1 MGGRGGAG
9 KRRRLAGPP
18 ALMLLALGLGVAV
31 GFLAGLWGFGRLPLV
46 GPLLFRE
53 EPARTATGPV
63 VVEGV
68 RRLDELATVRWT
80 ESVVVTRESGGGALE
95 RFLTGERVLLVATG
109 RVEAGVDLSRIG
121 RDDVRV
127 EGESVT
133 LRLPE
138 PEILS
143 VGLDEGRTRVYDR
156 DFGLLGFRPDDAL
169 VEEARGRA
177 LEEIEDAARENGILK
192 QAERNAEASI
202 RSFLTALGFE
212 RVRFE

>member
-1 MGGRGGAG
+1 MV
-9 KRRRLAGPP
+9 RRRP
-18 ALMLLALGLGVAV
+18 GLGVLRPEQAPGHLQHLPV
-31 GFLAGLWGFGRLPLV
+31 QPGRL
-46 GPLLFRE
+46 RE
-53 EPARTATGPV
+53 V
-63 VVEGV
+63 
-68 RRLDELATVRWT
+68 
-80 ESVVVTRESGGGALE
+80 
-95 RFLTGERVLLVATG
+95 F
-109 RVEAGVDLSRIG
+109 
-121 RDDVRV
+121 
-127 EGESVT
+127 
-133 LRLPE
+133 RLPE

-177 LEEIEDAARENGILK
+177 LEEIEDAARENGILY